1 MLLNFSSQL
10 LQALHWCE
18 ILILVV
24 VFLHQHSFGVNN
36 LFNKKKKHIPARIS
50 LFIFVWFVP
59 VTKWL

>member
-36 LFNKKKKHIPARIS
+36 LFNKKKKTQPEFHYLYLS
-50 LFIFVWFVP
+50 GLY
-59 VTKWL
+59 L